1 MLRELLNNAWNET
14 VEDYKASRI
23 NSERTLQAAL
33 YSRLRTRLP
42 TSTQVL
48 CEPVISFELRGNL
61 IPDMVIAEGGD
72 VIAIIELKFVPHHRP
87 MWRGDL
93 EKLRWYGEAK
103 EAHFQLVLDPGT
115 GVYTEDRFRFTENC
129 LLVFGVV
136 GRHDAEALD
145 QEILFVDAKGLEDRF
160 VPLLHAV
167 GNP

>member
-61 IPDMVIAEGGD
+61 IPDMVIAVGGD
-72 VIAIIELKFVPHHRP
+72 VIAIIEL
-87 MWRGDL
+87 
-93 EKLRWYGEAK
+93 
-103 EAHFQLVLDPGT
+103 
-115 GVYTEDRFRFTENC
+115 
-129 LLVFGVV
+129 
-136 GRHDAEALD
+136 
-145 QEILFVDAKGLEDRF
+145 
-160 VPLLHAV
+160 
-167 GNP
+167 